1 MDNWRIFGKTSVLRG
16 QLELE
21 FCSIGKVIT
30 RFFTLFFSFLQRDF
44 SAAASRK
51 GSTLTFKTTKGEL
64 QEDRISDGCVSLC
77 EVTIM
82 LALASLCRATEC
94 ECACH
99 RYLCTLAEGARCDHS
114 LPIGKNFDSQ
124 HVTAAGIERD

>member
-1 MDNWRIFGKTSVLRG
+1 MFNWSSIFFRLKR
-16 QLELE
+16 
-21 FCSIGKVIT
+21 
-30 RFFTLFFSFLQRDF
+30 LFLVFPHCFSLFLQKDF

-51 GSTLTFKTTKGEL
+51 RSTLTFKTTKGEL
-64 QEDRISDGCVSLC
+64 QEDRISDGCVGLY

-82 LALASLCRATEC
+82 LALASLDRATEC

-114 LPIGKNFDSQ
+114 LPIGKNLDSQ
-124 HVTAAGIERD
+124 HVTAAGSERD